1 MSRHGAPVSAPV
13 PAHVVLFWN
22 QDYPGYDSPQRPELW
37 LDLFYLVQPKE
48 IILIISTSFDKVH
61 SSRDFI
67 SHKKKLKYKKY
78 LIYSCEMSLTTGSFH
93 LLHLM
98 FDDYVLYLV
107 ENLYSQ
113 ERSRDFLRRIKGEIT
128 GLIHYCIIALLYDQ

>member
-1 MSRHGAPVSAPV
+1 MSRHGAPDSAPV

-22 QDYPGYDSPQRPELW
+22 QDYPGYDPPQRPELW
-37 LDLFYLVQPKE
+37 LDLFYLVN
-48 IILIISTSFDKVH
+48 IDIISTSADKNWYIH
-61 SSRDFI
+61 SSKDFI
-67 SHKKKLKYKKY
+67 SHKKNYLKYKKY
-78 LIYSCEMSLTTGSFH
+78 FIYSCEMSLTTGSFH

-113 ERSRDFLRRIKGEIT
+113 ERSRDFLRRINGEIT

>member
-1 MSRHGAPVSAPV
+1 
-13 PAHVVLFWN
+13 
-22 QDYPGYDSPQRPELW
+22 
-37 LDLFYLVQPKE
+37 
-48 IILIISTSFDKVH
+48 
-61 SSRDFI
+61 
-67 SHKKKLKYKKY
+67 
-78 LIYSCEMSLTTGSFH
+78 MSLTTGSFH

-128 GLIHYCIIALLYDQ
+128 GLIHYCIIALLYDPKSINSVNLHMNLDIQ